1 MRRIRVVLT
10 VGVMVAVLLLT
21 MSAAPAVANDRG
33 DRDHFNFLRTPFLV
47 FDHDF
52 DRDHI
57 DVDTFD
63 VGGVPCF
70 STEDG
75 IAHVFC
81 VVNGAVVRVT

>member
-1 MRRIRVVLT
+1 MRRISVVLT
-10 VGVMVAVLLLT
+10 VGLMVAVLLLT
-21 MSAAPAVANDRG
+21 MSAAPVAANDRG
-33 DRDHFNFLRTPFLV
+33 DRDFFRTPFLV
-47 FDHDF
+47 FDHNF

-81 VVNGAVVRVT
+81 VINGAVVRVT